1 MAAIAFRTANR
12 TRVIRMV
19 GAIGLA
25 TVGMALTPIAGA
37 VADTVSPT
45 TTPGAPII
53 RKADPGMV
61 MAEGTVSGADK
72 RGDAFPSSSTP
83 NILVHDGNQFSP
95 SYEAPATA
103 VKTCADIPDPN
114 ASASKFTS
122 C

>member
-1 MAAIAFRTANR
+1 MAAIAFGTANR
-12 TRVIRMV
+12 TRAIRMA

-25 TVGMALTPIAGA
+25 TVAMALTPIAGA
-37 VADTVSPT
+37 LADTAAPT

-53 RKADPGMV
+53 RKSDPGMV

-83 NILVHDGNQFSP
+83 NILVHDGNLFAP

-103 VKTCADIPDPN
+103 VKTCADVPDAS
-114 ASASKFTS
+114 ASASKFTT